1 MKNPELNSSQAK
13 ERQQALSIINQ
24 FINETT
30 SSSSPLKP
38 TLTHSG
44 PQKPATSNPLA
55 DPYNVYNSGA
65 GGIAGKSPERR
76 QLL

>member
-38 TLTHSG
+38 TLAHV

-65 GGIAGKSPERR
+65 GGTAGKSPERR